1 MHGAKIMYTVD
12 RPFSLKL
19 SRLSFVAA
27 VMVVLQHAYAPY
39 WSGTLEKVL
48 CFGVV
53 IWDVPYFFV
62 VAGILL
68 FKDYDG
74 WSMSW
79 YRCKVFGRIRT
90 LLVPYV
96 CWTIYGIVLG
106 AIAVWIGLRPNT
118 FHFNDIS
125 WWFSATG
132 ISEASMYAGHLW
144 FIRRLFL
151 FVLISPLIAWCANRI
166 GWWLIPL
173 FLVMYVFN
181 FKSAAT
187 WSTLAFFYFGACCV
201 IRSDQLIRQKIE
213 KLGFAAVACFYAM
226 MLYVRYMTMG
236 ADVLFVERCGELLAI
251 GGGLMFVNMLYE
263 QFISFF
269 RFVDGVKQYSFL
281 IYCAHYSLY
290 QYIKATIKPVIPEG
304 GALIAFLIGLL
315 ISILIAGGV
324 KRFFPQLYAITS
336 GGRGAK

>member
-1 MHGAKIMYTVD
+1 MYTVD
-12 RPFSLKL
+12 RPLSLKL

-151 FVLISPLIAWCANRI
+151 FVLISPLIAWCAKRI
-166 GWWLIPL
+166 GWWLMPL
-173 FLVMYVFN
+173 FLFMYVFN

-187 WSTLAFFYFGACCV
+187 WSNLAFFYFGVCCV
-201 IRSDQLIRQKIE
+201 IRSDQLIRQKIG
-213 KLGFAAVACFYAM
+213 KLGFVTVACFYAM

-251 GGGLMFVNMLYE
+251 GGGLMFVYMLYE
-263 QFISFF
+263 QFMSFF
-269 RFVDGVKQYSFL
+269 RFVDGFRQYSFL
-281 IYCAHYSLY
+281 IYCVHYSLY

-315 ISILIAGGV
+315 ISILIAGGL
-324 KRFFPQLYAITS
+324 KRFSPRLYAIIS
-336 GGRGAK
+336 GGRGSK